1 MKGGRPELLEVSP
14 AKLEGIVERSRTGA
28 LDEKDHGILKASV
41 ETFIWLMS
49 ELEKKEATLAY
60 LRKQMSIDTK
70 KTEKMSEVLKGVDG
84 TESPQGDDE
93 ESPGHAEEGQGD
105 DEEGQGD
112 AEEKSGE
119 EKDKKKPK
127 GHGRNGADA
136 YEGAE
141 RKKVP
146 HESLKPGDSC
156 PLCEKGKVYRK
167 KPLRLVRLRGQ
178 EPIAATIYEVER
190 LRCNLCGEVFRAR
203 APTEAGEKKYDETA
217 ASMIGL
223 LKYGSGMP
231 LYRLQR
237 LERNFGIPL
246 PPSTQWDILAAAA
259 TGILGVAY
267 KELIRQGAQ
276 GDIFYNDDTSMKILA
291 LLKENE
297 QIEAAGSKERTGMF
311 TSSIIVSTSEGRR
324 IALFFT
330 GREHAGENLERVLK
344 KRASELDPPLQMCDG
359 LSRNIPKELAT
370 LLANCLTHGRRKFVE
385 IVDNF
390 PQECRYVI
398 ETLAEVYS
406 NDATTRKQEM
416 SAQERLRFHQ
426 AHSAE
431 PMAELKRWMTEQIEE
446 KKIEPNS
453 SLGAA
458 ISYMLK
464 RWDKLTL
471 FLRVPGAPLDN
482 NICERALKKA
492 ILHRKNALFYKTENG
507 ARVGDIYMSLI
518 YTAEL
523 SGANPFDYLTEL
535 QKHTEE
541 LRRNPHEWMPWNY
554 EATVAAL
561 AETGPVDDPAA
572 MASS

>member
-1 MKGGRPELLEVSP
+1 MRRRKPEVIELEAAEVG
-14 AKLEGIVERSRTGA
+14 AIVERTKSV
-28 LDEKDHGILKASV
+28 LDAKDYEKLKATV
-41 ETFIWLMS
+41 ETCFWMMA
-49 ELEKKEATLAY
+49 ELEKKNATLAR
-60 LRKQMSIDTK
+60 LRQDLSINTK
-70 KTEKMSEVLKGVDG
+70 KTEKTSTVLK
-84 TESPQGDDE
+84 EAQGNAEE
-93 ESPGHAEEGQGD
+93 ESG
-105 DEEGQGD
+105 
-112 AEEKSGE
+112 EKP
-119 EKDKKKPK
+119 EKKKKKKPK

-141 RKKVP
+141 KKKVP
-146 HESLKPGDSC
+146 HESLKAGDVC
-156 PLCEKGKVYRK
+156 PLCERGKVYQQ

-178 EPIAATIYEVER
+178 EPIAATIWEFET
-190 LRCNLCGEVFRAR
+190 LRCNLCGEVFRAE
-203 APTEAGEKKYDETA
+203 APAGVGEKKYDATS

-231 LYRLQR
+231 FNRLQR

-246 PPSTQWDILAAAA
+246 PASTQWEIVRDAAWVIAAA
-259 TGILGVAY
+259 Y
-267 KELIRQGAQ
+267 NELIRQGAQ
-276 GDIFYNDDTSMKILA
+276 GEVFYNDDTAMKILD

-311 TSSIIVSTSEGRR
+311 TSSILVSTSEGRR

-330 GREHAGENLERVLK
+330 GRQHAGENLERVLK
-344 KRASELDPPLQMCDG
+344 ERASELDPPLQMCDG
-359 LSRNIPKELAT
+359 LSRNIPKELET

-398 ETLAEVYS
+398 EILAEVYK
-406 NDATTRKQEM
+406 NDATTREQEM

-431 PMAELKRWMTEQIEE
+431 PMANLKRWMTEQIEE

-453 SLGAA
+453 SLGEA
-458 ISYMLK
+458 ISYMLN

-492 ILHRKNALFYKTENG
+492 ILHRKNALFYKTKNG
-507 ARVGDIYMSLI
+507 ARVGDIFMSLI

-523 SGANPFDYLTEL
+523 TGANPFDYLTEL
-535 QKHTEE
+535 QKHAEE

-554 EATVAAL
+554 RATVAAL
-561 AETGPVDDPAA
+561 AEAA
-572 MASS
+572 IPQS